1 MVSDVDAAL
10 APFLDRPGDAAIML
24 DFDGVLAPIVDD
36 PAAARPLDGTPDLL
50 AALAGRYKVVG
61 VVSGRPVSF
70 LQPLLPP
77 GLVISGLYGLE
88 VVEDGTRTDHPH
100 SGAWREVIEDVVRCS
115 LDRGPRG
122 MVVETK
128 GLSLTLHYRTHPELA
143 QAVQGWATHQATRSG
158 LVYRSAKMSVEL
170 HPPID
175 ADKGTA
181 VESLARERQAA
192 AACFVGDDVGDLA
205 AFDALDRLATD
216 GVRTLR
222 VAVGS
227 DEAAGELLRRAD
239 LVVDGPEAVVG
250 LLRRLAGTPADG
262 DGAGT

>member
-10 APFLDRPGDAAIML
+10 APFLAEPGDAAILL

-36 PAAARPLDGTPDLL
+36 PAAARPLDGTADLL
-50 AALAGRYKVVG
+50 AELADRYRVVG
-61 VVSGRPVSF
+61 VISGRPVSF
-70 LQPLLPP
+70 LQPLLPSN
-77 GLVISGLYGLE
+77 LVVSGLYGLE
-88 VVEDGTRTDHPH
+88 VVENGTRTDHPL

-115 LDRGPRG
+115 LDRGPQG

-143 QAVQGWATHQATRSG
+143 SAVLEWATNQATRSG
-158 LVYRSAKMSVEL
+158 LVCRPAKMSVEL

-175 ADKGTA
+175 VDKGTA
-181 VESLARERQAA
+181 VEAVARNARAV
-192 AACFVGDDVGDLA
+192 CFVGDDVGDLA
-205 AFDALDRLATD
+205 AYNALDRLAAR
-216 GVRTLR
+216 GVRALR

-227 DEAAGELLRRAD
+227 DETSSELLGRAD

-250 LLRRLAGTPADG
+250 LLRRLAEVGG
-262 DGAGT
+262 G